1 MSYTYLQ
8 EQGEESLAGCFSD
21 IPQSVLSRLS
31 LTADESCSKD
41 SETEFCQNS
50 QSGTTSKPLTESLGA
65 EKSTLYA
72 EGSRAKTSAQPEEA
86 RELKASEAGFGERW
100 RESLAKYDPNTHSWR
115 TPQCSLLE
123 GLDVFSETWPK
134 WGMMRNGACWELT
147 TRVRL
152 TEENESGFWPTP
164 TKSDGMGGRGTSEKR
179 MGGENLRTVVKIW
192 PTPQASDNR
201 NRGGA
206 GSRAI
211 QRRKEMGKQIGLSQA
226 VSDTSGA
233 LNPPWVEWL
242 MGWPRNWTSLDK
254 MENRAFDLWHDSF
267 IWKKSGSTIDSHNDA
282 LRNVW
287 WRIDPATAP
296 QGWESIKQLTEQ
308 FSGALPKVPHC
319 GSHGDIRLGAREGE
333 ARDVQNMPL
342 PIQAEAST
350 KEQDLPKTRVPQ
362 GEWYSVGRVAL
373 GIVTRAD
380 RLKAIGNGQVPAV
393 AALAWQT
400 LIDMK

>member
-1 MSYTYLQ
+1 LAESY
-8 EQGEESLAGCFSD
+8 SD
-21 IPQSVLSRLS
+21 IPQFVLSKLS
-31 LTADESCSKD
+31 LTADEPCSKD
-41 SETEFCQNS
+41 SETESCQNS
-50 QSGTTSKPLTESLGA
+50 QSGTTSKPLTGSLGA
-65 EKSTLYA
+65 EKSTSFV
-72 EGSRAKTSAQPEEA
+72 EGSRAKTSAQPGEA

-164 TKSDGMGGRGTSEKR
+164 TCMAGAMYLESNAHKRNSMSLASAVHYWITPMARDYKGHTNNPKARGYGGTLPDQVKEMEEANMGMPAK
-179 MGGENLRTVVKIW
+179 LW

-242 MGWPRNWTSLDK
+242 MGWPIGWTDLKPLGMDK
-254 MENRAFDLWHDSF
+254 FQQW
-267 IWKKSGSTIDSHNDA
+267 
-282 LRNVW
+282 LR
-287 WRIDPATAP
+287 
-296 QGWESIKQLTEQ
+296 
-308 FSGALPKVPHC
+308 
-319 GSHGDIRLGAREGE
+319 SHGKR
-333 ARDVQNMPL
+333 
-342 PIQAEAST
+342 
-350 KEQDLPKTRVPQ
+350 
-362 GEWYSVGRVAL
+362 
-373 GIVTRAD
+373 
-380 RLKAIGNGQVPAV
+380 
-393 AALAWQT
+393 
-400 LIDMK
+400 

>member
-1 MSYTYLQ
+1 MSYTYSQ
-8 EQGEESLAGCFSD
+8 GQGEVSSAGCFSD
-21 IPQSVLSRLS
+21 IPQSVLLNLN
-31 LTADESCSKD
+31 LTAEKSYSKD
-41 SETEFCQNS
+41 NGMESCQNS
-50 QSGTTSKPLTESLGA
+50 QSGTTSKPLTGSLGA
-65 EKSTLYA
+65 EKSTSFV
-72 EGSRAKTSAQPEEA
+72 EGSRAKTSAQPGEA

-164 TKSDGMGGRGTSEKR
+164 RSCSAMAATITPESAHATNRFPNLETVVGRAMWPTPTKSDGMGGPGTSEKR

-226 VSDTSGA
+226 VSATSGA
-233 LNPPWVEWL
+233 LNPDWVEWL
-242 MGWPRNWTSLDK
+242 MGWPIGWTDLKPLGMDK
-254 MENRAFDLWHDSF
+254 FQQW
-267 IWKKSGSTIDSHNDA
+267 
-282 LRNVW
+282 LR
-287 WRIDPATAP
+287 
-296 QGWESIKQLTEQ
+296 
-308 FSGALPKVPHC
+308 
-319 GSHGDIRLGAREGE
+319 SHGKR
-333 ARDVQNMPL
+333 
-342 PIQAEAST
+342 
-350 KEQDLPKTRVPQ
+350 
-362 GEWYSVGRVAL
+362 
-373 GIVTRAD
+373 
-380 RLKAIGNGQVPAV
+380 
-393 AALAWQT
+393 
-400 LIDMK
+400 